1 MLPTV
6 SFKKVVQQQSAP
18 WGRSQAFFLD
28 ETSTISCYCTQELH
42 GLNFHVPII
51 DFLQLSRL
59 IIYTVFYYWDVKSLK
74 QKRTKKCILNLLEK
88 KNMYSFPHW
97 YSLLSNYYYFLPT
110 CPRKGSPTV
119 KLNQNVLQSSSTKL
133 KYYFSSS
140 LPKEVSKIKIEKFTF
155 HSYRL

>member
-6 SFKKVVQQQSAP
+6 SFKKVVQQQSAQ

-59 IIYTVFYYWDVKSLK
+59 IIYPVFYYWDVKSRK
-74 QKRTKKCILNLLEK
+74 QKRTKKGYSQFFGEKEHVFFPPLVFSSIQLLLFSSNLSPERFIHRKIEPKCITKFSNKIEILVFLLLAK
-88 KNMYSFPHW
+88 RGKQ
-97 YSLLSNYYYFLPT
+97 
-110 CPRKGSPTV
+110 
-119 KLNQNVLQSSSTKL
+119 NQNG
-133 KYYFSSS
+133 
-140 LPKEVSKIKIEKFTF
+140 EI
-155 HSYRL
+155 